1 MRRVPM
7 TLTAALLLCATAT
20 AAPAMTPTE
29 TVKTRVESALQSL
42 SQTSGGSPE
51 SIEQRRVELRRAA
64 DSLFDFTEMGR
75 RALGRHWADRTPA
88 EREEFV
94 KLFTDLIARS
104 YIGKIDHYAG
114 ETIAYTA
121 ERVDGD
127 EASVQSRV
135 VTAKGSQIPVEYR
148 LHRVNDDWS
157 AYVFPSSGNPGG
169 VRLFHVPQGTNQD
182 VETLVFTQN
191 SARLFVRGDLVVNN
205 DNILLSTTDFT
216 SADQDAT
223 MVTEVDPPT
232 GGDVNGTVVAH

>member
-1 MRRVPM
+1 MRRVLM

-29 TVKTRVESALQSL
+29 TVKTRVEAALQNL
-42 SQTSGGSPE
+42 SQTSASRPE
-51 SIEQRRVELRRAA
+51 SIEQRRAELRRAA

-148 LHRVNDDWS
+148 LHRINDGWS
-157 AYVFPSSGNPGG
+157 AYDVFVENVSLVGTYRSQFDRIIRSESFASLLR
-169 VRLFHVPQGTNQD
+169 RLREKGQVAD
-182 VETLVFTQN
+182 
-191 SARLFVRGDLVVNN
+191 AR
-205 DNILLSTTDFT
+205 
-216 SADQDAT
+216 
-223 MVTEVDPPT
+223 
-232 GGDVNGTVVAH
+232 

>member
-157 AYVFPSSGNPGG
+157 AYDVLVENVSLVGTYRSQFDRIIRSESFASLLR
-169 VRLFHVPQGTNQD
+169 RLREKGQVA
-182 VETLVFTQN
+182 E
-191 SARLFVRGDLVVNN
+191 AR
-205 DNILLSTTDFT
+205 
-216 SADQDAT
+216 
-223 MVTEVDPPT
+223 
-232 GGDVNGTVVAH
+232 

>member
-135 VTAKGSQIPVEYR
+135 VTAKGSQIPLEYR

-157 AYVFPSSGNPGG
+157 AYDVFVENVSLVGTYRSQFDRIIRSESFASLLR
-169 VRLFHVPQGTNQD
+169 RLREKGQVA
-182 VETLVFTQN
+182 E
-191 SARLFVRGDLVVNN
+191 AR
-205 DNILLSTTDFT
+205 
-216 SADQDAT
+216 
-223 MVTEVDPPT
+223 
-232 GGDVNGTVVAH
+232 